1 MILILFQWLA
11 QLFSTI
17 FDFIMPPAISY
28 DSDMCIFIRE
38 PAGAR
43 GATSAMILLNALK
56 YRIDFL
62 LRGRKN
68 IYVERVEY
76 RKSRARSSPL
86 QHEYL
91 VVTVKESF
99 GAGRRGYF
107 SVDWPNDN
115 LSLDDA
121 QASSVDSAS
130 PLASSNRQETIDYE
144 AHRAKFNI
152 FKKWDPP
159 DPLSRLV
166 LLRNI
171 SEALKVQDRCAYDI
185 VMSMDLRPAPRH
197 VTLEDFLVLI
207 QTASMYTLPN
217 FTPYTTCT
225 VLELATGAHIKRT
238 RHQGKHSWPG
248 QNESTTPDKVKS
260 LWEAAKVVSNQEFNE
275 ALEVSLTDIL
285 PKNRN
290 QCSARNFVLL
300 DWQ

>member
-152 FKKWDPP
+152 FKK
-159 DPLSRLV
+159 
-166 LLRNI
+166 
-171 SEALKVQDRCAYDI
+171 
-185 VMSMDLRPAPRH
+185 
-197 VTLEDFLVLI
+197 
-207 QTASMYTLPN
+207 
-217 FTPYTTCT
+217 
-225 VLELATGAHIKRT
+225 
-238 RHQGKHSWPG
+238 
-248 QNESTTPDKVKS
+248 
-260 LWEAAKVVSNQEFNE
+260 
-275 ALEVSLTDIL
+275 
-285 PKNRN
+285 
-290 QCSARNFVLL
+290 
-300 DWQ
+300 